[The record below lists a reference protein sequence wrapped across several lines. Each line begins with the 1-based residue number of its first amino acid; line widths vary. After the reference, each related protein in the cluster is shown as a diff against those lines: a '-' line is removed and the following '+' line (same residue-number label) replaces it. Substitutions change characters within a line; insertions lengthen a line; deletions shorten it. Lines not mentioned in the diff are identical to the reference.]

1 MPGNERF
8 RGFGRIVLM
17 FALIAVL
24 VSGIGGLAAPGA
36 LAADDKVTPNAALAG
51 YVLGPDDVVEVSVLG
66 RTDFTTR
73 GRIASDGTIQLPY
86 LGVVPAGK
94 KTAREFAD
102 SVAKSLEAGGYFA
115 KPIVKVDIVSYAS
128 RYIVVL
134 GDVRSPGLVPID
146 RAYRL
151 SEIIARVGGVGDGG
165 ADYVVL
171 RSEADGER
179 HFKIADLATGDAS
192 QDPYVS
198 AGDKVY
204 VPHAELFF
212 ISGQVKGP
220 GAFPLMTGM
229 TLRMAIGRAGGLTD
243 AGSEGHI
250 KITRKGKVLPRP
262 KLDDPLA
269 PGDVIV
275 VGEGLF

>member
-1 MPGNERF
+1 MARRERF
-8 RGFGRIVLM
+8 RGLGQIVLM
-17 FALIAVL
+17 LALVAGLQGGAISAAV
-24 VSGIGGLAAPGA
+24 AAPA
-36 LAADDKVTPNAALAG
+36 TDPTPATATAS

-66 RTDFTTR
+66 RTDFTNR
-73 GRIASDGTIQLPY
+73 GRIAADGTLQLPY
-86 LGVVPAGK
+86 LGVVAAAR

-102 SVAKSLEAGGYFA
+102 GVARSLEAGGYFA
-115 KPIVKVDIVSYAS
+115 RPIVKVDIVSYAS

-134 GDVRSPGLVPID
+134 GDVHAPGLVPID

-151 SEIIARVGGVGDGG
+151 SEIIARVGGVTDGG

-171 RSEADGER
+171 RSETTGEHR
-179 HFKIADLATGDAS
+179 FRIADLATGDRT

-204 VPHAELFF
+204 VPHAEQFF

-220 GAFPLMTGM
+220 GAFPLTAGM

-250 KITRKGKVLPRP
+250 KVTRQGKVVPRM
-262 KLDDPLA
+262 KLDDPLVA
-269 PGDVIV
+269 GDVIV

>member
-1 MPGNERF
+1 MALSELF
-8 RGFGRIVLM
+8 RGFGRIILM
-17 FALIAVL
+17 FAAAAGLIAATL
-24 VSGIGGLAAPGA
+24 TTASPA
-36 LAADDKVTPNAALAG
+36 LADDKAPASALAS
-51 YVLGPDDVVEVSVLG
+51 YVLGPDDVIEVSVLG

-73 GRIASDGTIQLPY
+73 GRISADGTIQLPY
-86 LGVVPAGK
+86 LGVVTAGK
-94 KTAREFAD
+94 KTARELTD
-102 SVAKSLEAGGYFA
+102 GVAQSLEAGGYFA

-134 GDVRSPGLVPID
+134 GDVRTPGLVPID
-146 RAYRL
+146 RSYRL
-151 SEIIARVGGVGDGG
+151 SEIIARVGGVADGG

-171 RSEADGER
+171 RSETGGEQ

-192 QDPYVS
+192 QDPAVA
-198 AGDKVY
+198 AGDKVF

-212 ISGQVKGP
+212 ISGQVKAP
-220 GAFPLMTGM
+220 GAFALTSGM

-250 KITRKGKVLPRP
+250 KVTRKGRVLPKL
-262 KLDDPLA
+262 KLDDSLE

>member
-1 MPGNERF
+1 MAVGEGF
-8 RGFGRIVLM
+8 RGLGRIV
-17 FALIAVL
+17 ALLAL
-24 VSGIGGLAAPGA
+24 AGGLLSLPATVAASEPAAPD
-36 LAADDKVTPNAALAG
+36 AAMAG
-51 YVLGPDDVVEVSVLG
+51 YVLGPDDVIEVSVLG

-73 GRIASDGTIQLPY
+73 GRIGADGTIQLPY
-86 LGVVPAGK
+86 LGVVTAGK
-94 KTAREFAD
+94 KTARDFAD
-102 SVAKSLEAGGYFA
+102 GVAKSLEAGGYFA

-151 SEIIARVGGVGDGG
+151 SEIIARVGGVADGG

-171 RSEADGER
+171 RSDADGER
-179 HFKIADLATGDAS
+179 HFKIADLATGDATE
-192 QDPYVS
+192 DPYVA
-198 AGDKVY
+198 AGDKVF
-204 VPHAELFF
+204 VPHAELFY

-250 KITRKGKVLPRP
+250 KVTRKGKVIPKP

>member
-1 MPGNERF
+1 MAMREQF
-8 RGFGRIVLM
+8 RGLGRIVLM
-17 FALIAVL
+17 LA
-24 VSGIGGLAAPGA
+24 LAAGLHAGAPAAA
-36 LAADDKVTPNAALAG
+36 LAADPPANAAMAS

-73 GRIASDGTIQLPY
+73 GRIAADGTIQLPY
-86 LGVVPAGK
+86 LGVVAAAKQTG
-94 KTAREFAD
+94 REFAD
-102 SVAKSLEAGGYFA
+102 SVARSLEAGGYFA

-134 GDVRSPGLVPID
+134 GDVKSPGLVPID
-146 RAYRL
+146 RGYRL
-151 SEIIARVGGVGDGG
+151 SEIIARVGGVAEGG

-171 RSEADGER
+171 RSEGSGER
-179 HFKIADLATGDAS
+179 RFKIAELATGDAS

-220 GAFPLMTGM
+220 GAFALTSGM

-250 KITRKGKVLPRP
+250 KVTRQGKVIPRM
-262 KLDDPLA
+262 KLDDPLIA
-269 PGDVIV
+269 GDVIV

>member
-1 MPGNERF
+1 MAGIERF
-8 RGFGRIVLM
+8 RGFGWIVLL
-17 FALIAVL
+17 FALVATGL
-24 VSGIGGLAAPGA
+24 GGPVSSSFAAP
-36 LAADDKVTPNAALAG
+36 ADDKTANAALAS
-51 YVLGPDDVVEVSVLG
+51 YILGPDDVVEVSVLG

-73 GRIASDGTIQLPY
+73 GRISSDGTIQLPY
-86 LGVVPAGK
+86 LGVVNAGK
-94 KTAREFAD
+94 KTARDFAD

-134 GDVRSPGLVPID
+134 GDVRQPGLVPID
-146 RAYRL
+146 RGYRL
-151 SEIIARVGGVGDGG
+151 SEIIARVGGVADGG

-171 RSEADGER
+171 RSETDGER
-179 HFKIADLATGDAS
+179 RFKIADLATGDAS
-192 QDPYVS
+192 QDPYVA

-250 KITRKGKVLPRP
+250 KITRQGKVLPRP
-262 KLDDPLA
+262 KLDDPLMA
-269 PGDVIV
+269 GDVIV